1 MHESTAVESVPH
13 VAEELPRRLADALSR
28 QIEED
33 TLDLPVL
40 AGAAQRVMQM
50 ALDDSVDP
58 VHLADAI
65 RNDTAMAG
73 HLLRVANSPLYR
85 ARAAIVSLQQA
96 ISRLGMHQVREIALA
111 IVCES
116 RVFRV
121 RGFET
126 ELSGVFRHCLATA
139 HFAQEIARLK
149 RWNVEEAFLA
159 GLMHDIGRP
168 VLLQA
173 VVDLSREL
181 DCQITRQQALALVS
195 TAHERTGARLVTL
208 WELPARVSEAVYHH
222 HRQTAPVGAGP
233 LFAVIGMADE
243 LAHFALRDG
252 TMDEPGLRDSPRFRA
267 LSLYPEEMTALI
279 ACGEKV
285 RLSVEAVG

>member
-1 MHESTAVESVPH
+1 MQEHALAEHMHRVT
-13 VAEELPRRLADALSR
+13 EELPRKVTDALAR
-28 QIEED
+28 QIDDD

-40 AGAAQRVMQM
+40 AGTAQRVMQM
-50 ALDDSVDP
+50 ALDEDVDP

-65 RNDTAMAG
+65 RNDSAMAG
-73 HLLRVANSPLYR
+73 NLLRIANSPLYR
-85 ARAAIVSLQQA
+85 ARSAIVSLQQA

-121 RGFET
+121 RGFEKELT
-126 ELSGVFRHCLATA
+126 ELFRHCLATA
-139 HFAQEIARLK
+139 HFAQEIARVK
-149 RWNVEEAFLA
+149 RWNVEEAFLG

-173 VVDLSREL
+173 VSDLSREL
-181 DCQITRQQALALVS
+181 DCRLSKQQALALV
-195 TAHERTGARLVTL
+195 TAAHERAGSRLVTR
-208 WELPARVSEAVYHH
+208 WELPGRISDAVFHH
-222 HRQTAPVGAGP
+222 HHHMAEVQGGP
-233 LFAVIGMADE
+233 LFAVVGLADE

-252 TMDEPGLRDSPRFRA
+252 TIEEPALRDSPR
-267 LSLYPEEMTALI
+267 LGVLNLYPQEMSALI

-285 RLSVEAVG
+285 RLAVEAVG

>member
-1 MHESTAVESVPH
+1 
-13 VAEELPRRLADALSR
+13 
-28 QIEED
+28 
-33 TLDLPVL
+33 
-40 AGAAQRVMQM
+40 
-50 ALDDSVDP
+50 
-58 VHLADAI
+58 
-65 RNDTAMAG
+65 
-73 HLLRVANSPLYR
+73 
-85 ARAAIVSLQQA
+85 
-96 ISRLGMHQVREIALA
+96 
-111 IVCES
+111 
-116 RVFRV
+116 VFRV

-181 DCQITRQQALALVS
+181 DCPIARQQALALVS

-208 WELPARVSEAVYHH
+208 WELPARVAEAVHHH
-222 HRQTAPVGAGP
+222 HRQTGPVGAGP
-233 LFAVIGMADE
+233 LFAVVGMADE

-252 TMDEPGLRDSPRFRA
+252 TMHEPGLRDSPRFKA
-267 LSLYPEEMTALI
+267 LNLYPEELTALI

>member
-1 MHESTAVESVPH
+1 MQDSALADHMHRVT
-13 VAEELPRRLADALSR
+13 EELPRKVAEALAR
-28 QIEED
+28 QIEDD

-40 AGAAQRVMQM
+40 AGTAARVMQM
-50 ALDDSVDP
+50 ALDEDVDP

-65 RNDTAMAG
+65 RNDGAMAG
-73 HLLRVANSPLYR
+73 NLLRIANSPLYR
-85 ARAAIVSLQQA
+85 ARSAIVSLQQA

-121 RGFET
+121 KGFEKELT
-126 ELSGVFRHCLATA
+126 EVFRHCLATA
-139 HFAQEIARLK
+139 HFSQEIARVK

-173 VVDLSREL
+173 VSDLSREL
-181 DCQITRQQALALVS
+181 DCRLTKQQSLDLVT
-195 TAHERTGARLVTL
+195 TAHERAGASLVTR
-208 WELPARVSEAVYHH
+208 WELPQRVSDAVYHH
-222 HRQTAPVGAGP
+222 HHQMGQVQSGP
-233 LFAVIGMADE
+233 LYAVVGLADE

-252 TMDEPGLRDSPRFRA
+252 TVDEPALRESPR
-267 LSLYPEEMTALI
+267 LGVINLYPEEITALI

-285 RLSVEAVG
+285 RLAVEAVG

>member
-1 MHESTAVESVPH
+1 METARAEFAVS
-13 VAEELPRRLADALSR
+13 VAEELPRPLADALSR
-28 QIEED
+28 QIEEG

-58 VHLADAI
+58 LHLAEAI
-65 RNDTAMAG
+65 RNDPAMAG

-96 ISRLGMHQVREIALA
+96 ISRLGMAQVREIALA

-121 RGFET
+121 RGFEK
-126 ELSGVFRHCLATA
+126 ELSELFRHSLAVA
-139 HFAQEIARLK
+139 YFSQEIARLK

-159 GLMHDIGRP
+159 GLMHDVGRP

-181 DCQITRQQALALVS
+181 DCPVSRAQALMLVGA
-195 TAHERTGARLVTL
+195 AHARAGARLVAS
-208 WELPARVSEAVYHH
+208 WALPAKVSDAVLHH
-222 HRQTAPVGAGP
+222 HHHMTPHGGGP
-233 LFAVIGMADE
+233 LFAVTGLADE
-243 LAHFALRDG
+243 LSHFALEDG
-252 TMDEPGLRDSPRFRA
+252 TVDEAALRESPRIDYIN
-267 LSLYPEEMTALI
+267 LYPEELDALM
-279 ACGEKV
+279 AYGQKV
-285 RLSVEAVG
+285 KESVEAVG